1 MREGRW
7 QNGGMTR
14 RLFVA
19 LVLAAAGLMVGSASA
34 VALVPFATPSRNIG
48 CIGDRTEVRCDI
60 RVTEGKP
67 PKKPRSCRFDW
78 GSAYVITPKAGR
90 GRGLCASD
98 TTLPSPGQRIRI
110 VDYGERIVFGPLV
123 CVSRTT
129 GLTCRNTNAHG
140 FELSRQRIR
149 LF

>member
-1 MREGRW
+1 
-7 QNGGMTR
+7 MTR
-14 RLFVA
+14 RLLVA
-19 LVLAAAGLMVGSASA
+19 LVLAAAGLMAWSASA
-34 VALVPFATPSRNIG
+34 VALTQFATPSRNIG

-60 RVTEGKP
+60 RVTNAKP
-67 PKKPRSCRFDW
+67 PKRPKACRFDW
-78 GSAYVITPKAGR
+78 GSAYVITPGAKR

-110 VDYGERIVFGPLV
+110 LTYGTRIVFGRSAIV
-123 CVSRTT
+123 CVSRKT
-129 GLTCRNTNAHG
+129 GLTCTSRRKHG